1 MEINNDIEKSYS
13 FASYAIWK
21 NDIDELIRNVE
32 MNPKIVH
39 KEDRLDGT
47 LLHAAARK
55 GTPEMIEY
63 LVEKGSDIDR
73 IERSWS
79 PLISAIV
86 KNKIENVKK
95 LIELGAKVD
104 NKVSESNPLLYTM
117 SENEENTEIAKL
129 LIEAGADVTIQFKPR
144 SNDWW
149 DALSFAK
156 FYGCKKIY
164 KMILKK
170 MKKDGIDYDSIPP
183 MPEENKME
191 NEEIVLPDIYE
202 KYLGKI
208 AKYYNESDLQ
218 KKIYDGKIRIISDLD
233 DFDIAVIMPDE
244 NRDYI
249 TLATLGM
256 SSIAMAE
263 TDEGE
268 KFAELIM
275 KLPSDFDV
283 SEEGLTSM
291 ENNWPFRMMIKTA
304 HLAHMYEG
312 QYIDESV
319 VIPSGNPNDAVLY
332 FVEDSKLSSVMLCK
346 SEDIKPLKV
355 DDTMTIDFFT
365 LIPITEGEGEL
376 VSKIGSEGLKEKL
389 PKGEVTDLYRKY
401 LG

>member
-1 MEINNDIEKSYS
+1 MLEKDIEDNFIRATIAIEDNDINLLKKYINEHE
-13 FASYAIWK
+13 
-21 NDIDELIRNVE
+21 ELIKYGDKV
-32 MNPKIVH
+32 
-39 KEDRLDGT
+39 DGT
-47 LLHAAARK
+47 LLHYAAYK

-79 PLISAIV
+79 PLCSAIF
-86 KNKIENVKK
+86 KERIENVKK
-95 LIELGAKVD
+95 LIELGANLN
-104 NKVSESNPLLYTM
+104 NKVSESNPLICTM
-117 SENEENTEIAKL
+117 TGRRGERSEIAKL

-183 MPEENKME
+183 MPEESNME

-283 SEEGLTSM
+283 SEEGLTNM

-332 FVEDSKLSSVMLCK
+332 FAEDSKVSSVMLCK

-365 LIPITEGEGEL
+365 LIPITEGEGKL
-376 VSKIGSEGLKEKL
+376 VGKIGSEGLKEKL

>member
-1 MEINNDIEKSYS
+1 
-13 FASYAIWK
+13 
-21 NDIDELIRNVE
+21 
-32 MNPKIVH
+32 
-39 KEDRLDGT
+39 
-47 LLHAAARK
+47 
-55 GTPEMIEY
+55 
-63 LVEKGSDIDR
+63 
-73 IERSWS
+73 
-79 PLISAIV
+79 
-86 KNKIENVKK
+86 
-95 LIELGAKVD
+95 
-104 NKVSESNPLLYTM
+104 
-117 SENEENTEIAKL
+117 
-129 LIEAGADVTIQFKPR
+129 
-144 SNDWW
+144 
-149 DALSFAK
+149 
-156 FYGCKKIY
+156 
-164 KMILKK
+164 MILKK

-183 MPEENKME
+183 MPEEESME

-208 AKYYNESDLQ
+208 SKYYNESDLQ

-256 SSIAMAE
+256 SAVAMAE

-275 KLPSDFDV
+275 KLPSNFDV

-332 FVEDSKLSSVMLCK
+332 FVEESKLSSVMLCK

-365 LIPITEGEGEL
+365 LVPVTEGEGKL
-376 VSKIGSEGLKEKL
+376 VSKIGSEGVKEKL
-389 PKGEVTDLYRKY
+389 PKGEIVDLNREY
-401 LG
+401 LA

>member
-1 MEINNDIEKSYS
+1 
-13 FASYAIWK
+13 
-21 NDIDELIRNVE
+21 
-32 MNPKIVH
+32 
-39 KEDRLDGT
+39 
-47 LLHAAARK
+47 
-55 GTPEMIEY
+55 MIEY

-79 PLISAIV
+79 PLISDIV

-183 MPEENKME
+183 MPEEESME

-208 AKYYNESDLQ
+208 SKYYNESDLQ

-275 KLPSDFDV
+275 KLPSNFDV

-291 ENNWPFRMMIKTA
+291 ENNCPFRMMIKTA

>member
-1 MEINNDIEKSYS
+1 MLEI
-13 FASYAIWK
+13 
-21 NDIDELIRNVE
+21 DIDGIFMDAVIAIEDNEFEELKKSIDKCHEVLYYADYSN
-32 MNPKIVH
+32 
-39 KEDRLDGT
+39 GT
-47 LLHAAARK
+47 LLHCAACK

-63 LVEKGSDIDR
+63 LVEKGSDINR

-183 MPEENKME
+183 MPEEESME

-208 AKYYNESDLQ
+208 SKYYNESELQ

-283 SEEGLTSM
+283 SEEGLTNM

-355 DDTMTIDFFT
+355 DDTMTIDFFP

>member
-1 MEINNDIEKSYS
+1 MLEIDVDDIFIDAVIAIEDNKFEELKKCIDKCHEVIY
-13 FASYAIWK
+13 YADYIS
-21 NDIDELIRNVE
+21 
-32 MNPKIVH
+32 
-39 KEDRLDGT
+39 GT
-47 LLHAAARK
+47 LLHAAAER

-79 PLISAIV
+79 PLCSAIF
-86 KNKIENVKK
+86 KEKIENVKK
-95 LIELGAKVD
+95 LIELGANLN
-104 NKVSESNPLLYTM
+104 NKVSESNPLICTM
-117 SENEENTEIAKL
+117 TGRRGERSEIAKL

-208 AKYYNESDLQ
+208 AKYYNESELQ

-275 KLPSDFDV
+275 KLPSDWDV
-283 SEEGLTSM
+283 SEEGLTNM

-332 FVEDSKLSSVMLCK
+332 FAEDSELSSVMLCK
-346 SEDIKPLKV
+346 SEDMKPLKV

-365 LIPITEGEGEL
+365 LIPITEGEGKL
-376 VSKIGSEGLKEKL
+376 VGKIGSEGVKEKL
-389 PKGEVTDLYRKY
+389 PKGEVTDLYREY

>member
-1 MEINNDIEKSYS
+1 MLEKDIEDNFIRATIAIEDNDINLLKKYINEHE
-13 FASYAIWK
+13 
-21 NDIDELIRNVE
+21 ELIKYGDKV
-32 MNPKIVH
+32 
-39 KEDRLDGT
+39 DGT
-47 LLHAAARK
+47 LLHYAAYK

-79 PLISAIV
+79 PLCSAIF
-86 KNKIENVKK
+86 KERIENVKK
-95 LIELGAKVD
+95 LIELGANLN
-104 NKVSESNPLLYTM
+104 NKVSESNPLICTM
-117 SENEENTEIAKL
+117 TGRRGERSEIAKL

-183 MPEENKME
+183 MPEEESME
-191 NEEIVLPDIYE
+191 SEEIVLPDIYE

-283 SEEGLTSM
+283 SEEGLTNM

-332 FVEDSKLSSVMLCK
+332 FAEDSKLSSVMLCK

-365 LIPITEGEGEL
+365 LIPITEGEGKL
-376 VSKIGSEGLKEKL
+376 VGKIGSEGLKEKL

>member
-1 MEINNDIEKSYS
+1 MLEIDIDDIFMDAVIAIEDNK
-13 FASYAIWK
+13 FEELKKCIDKCHEVLSYADYL
-21 NDIDELIRNVE
+21 N
-32 MNPKIVH
+32 
-39 KEDRLDGT
+39 GT
-47 LLHAAARK
+47 LLHWAAYK
-55 GTPEMIEY
+55 GTPKMIEY
-63 LVEKGSDIDR
+63 LIKKGSDINR

-79 PLISAIV
+79 PLCIAVV
-86 KNKIENVKK
+86 KKRVENVKK

-104 NKVSESNPLLYTM
+104 NKVSESNPLNYAI
-117 SENEENTEIAKL
+117 SNNNEEIAKL
-129 LIEAGADVTIQFKPR
+129 LIDAGADLTIQFHPR
-144 SNDWW
+144 SYEWW
-149 DALSFAK
+149 DALSHAK
-156 FYGCKKIY
+156 YSNAKRIY

-183 MPEENKME
+183 MPEEESME
-191 NEEIVLPDIYE
+191 NEEIVLSDIYE

-283 SEEGLTSM
+283 SEEGLTNM

>member
-1 MEINNDIEKSYS
+1 MEINNDIEKCYS
-13 FASYAIWK
+13 FASCAIWK
-21 NDIDELIRNVE
+21 NNIDELRRNVE
-32 MNPKIVH
+32 LNAEVVH
-39 KEDRLDGT
+39 KEDRLDRT
-47 LLHAAARK
+47 LLHAAAAK

-191 NEEIVLPDIYE
+191 NEEIVLPDIY
-202 KYLGKI
+202 
-208 AKYYNESDLQ
+208 
-218 KKIYDGKIRIISDLD
+218 
-233 DFDIAVIMPDE
+233 
-244 NRDYI
+244 
-249 TLATLGM
+249 
-256 SSIAMAE
+256 
-263 TDEGE
+263 
-268 KFAELIM
+268 M
-275 KLPSDFDV
+275 K
-283 SEEGLTSM
+283 
-291 ENNWPFRMMIKTA
+291 NI
-304 HLAHMYEG
+304 
-312 QYIDESV
+312 
-319 VIPSGNPNDAVLY
+319 
-332 FVEDSKLSSVMLCK
+332 
-346 SEDIKPLKV
+346 
-355 DDTMTIDFFT
+355 
-365 LIPITEGEGEL
+365 
-376 VSKIGSEGLKEKL
+376 
-389 PKGEVTDLYRKY
+389 
-401 LG
+401 